1 MNTAAAHHHYNP
13 GWLSDDALVANF
25 VARMEEFTFL
35 RGELAR
41 APRKG
46 TVQHYLLVGV
56 RGAGKTT
63 LLKRLAVAIR
73 RDAGLCDH
81 LIALSFPEELYQ
93 VKNLSDFWWA
103 ACDALADELD
113 HLDMD
118 EQAKRLDTAIEQAKN
133 GSNKPSADAGLKLL
147 LQTCAELKRRPVLLV
162 DNLDL
167 VFTRIDKSGRKLK
180 DPHAAAY
187 WELREALS
195 NNAAP
200 IVIGGSVRLSEPF
213 TDYDKA
219 FYDFFIPKRLGKLAL
234 EEVRQVLE
242 SLADAQGAPEV
253 KQRLNERPSR
263 IKALY
268 ELTGGNLRA
277 LGLVFD
283 LLRNGPSSHFFK
295 DFECLMDITTP
306 YYKARFEDMSE
317 QAQVVM
323 HSLAVRRPGD
333 GGGLRFGHTAAEIGA
348 HAELPTGTVSAQLDI
363 LEREGLVEK
372 SAAHGRT
379 QYRIAEQ
386 LFRLWLQMRS
396 TRRIRQNVIDLTKF
410 LEAMFDFEELQV
422 HMGDESGA
430 SPLADARYAFALAG
444 AGYSV
449 SLCKGFEAYGADRLL
464 QHLAEQGGNLA
475 DYLPTGDL
483 SEDMTVIVRL
493 REQLQKCKSGLSEV
507 EREALLGSLEL
518 SPEQKQ
524 ASVKALCKKTTAKKE
539 AARLRP
545 LLDAERRRL
554 LRRGLQETD
563 LPLLFCKR
571 TRGLLP
577 LPNLTPQDAESA
589 CVQAKDQSAIR
600 AMVWRLMGAREWVK
614 FASETDAQDWLDW
627 GLKYA
632 NEADS
637 TEWANVAGVMRRSR
651 QLSKA
656 KQALEQAFKRGD
668 SSRAWYER
676 AALLDETGGDVK
688 EVETA
693 YRKAI
698 ELDPA
703 NDQLWNVLGVL
714 LDDRL
719 NRHDEAEVAYRK
731 AIELDPSGASQ
742 WNNLGYHLANR
753 TDRYD
758 EAEVAYRK
766 AIELDPAH
774 AWPWNNLGN
783 LLADELNRHDEAE
796 VAYRKAIELDPTFS
810 WPWINLG
817 KLLSNTPNRHGEAE
831 AAYRKTIELDP
842 TFASPWND
850 LGNLLADELN
860 CLDEAEVAYRKAIEL
875 DLAYALPWNNL
886 GRLLEAQ
893 NRLGEASAAYARGAA
908 LDKDLRP
915 WWKERH
921 TNLQTRICTDAVRQ
935 ALETNSQPALRESL
949 SRLPAES
956 PDIAV
961 TLVST
966 QFVESFLAPLL
977 KNAQH
982 AKTTLDAMRDLGYE
996 KHARP
1001 MLLAFEAALTNC
1013 PDMLAEL
1020 EPEIQGATKH
1030 MYERLIGKNP
1040 KQKRAVA
1047 KKQKEQKPGY

>member
-1 MNTAAAHHHYNP
+1 MNTIQSHNYKYNP
-13 GWLSDDALVANF
+13 GWSSDDALVASF

-41 APRKG
+41 APNKG
-46 TVQHYLLVGV
+46 TVQHYLLIGV

-73 RDAGLCDH
+73 RDADLSDH

-93 VKNLSDFWWA
+93 VKSLSDFWWA

-113 HLDMD
+113 QLKLD
-118 EQAKRLDTAIEQAKN
+118 EQAERLDAAIDNAKCCN
-133 GSNKPSADAGLKLL
+133 DKPPADAGLKLL

-195 NNAAP
+195 TNITP
-200 IVIGGSVRLSEPF
+200 IVIGGTVRLSEPF

-219 FYDFFIPKRLGKLAL
+219 FYDFFIPKCLGKLAL
-234 EEVRQVLE
+234 EEMRQVLE
-242 SLADAQGAPEV
+242 HLADAQGVPEV
-253 KQRLNERPSR
+253 KQRLRERPSR
-263 IKALY
+263 IEALY

-277 LGLVFD
+277 LLLIFE
-283 LLRNGPSSHFFK
+283 LLRSGPSSRAVE
-295 DFECLMDITTP
+295 DFERLMDITTP

-323 HSLAVRRPGD
+323 HALAVRRPGD
-333 GGGLRFGHTAAEIGA
+333 GSSLRFGHTAAEIGA
-348 HAELPTGTVSAQLDI
+348 HADLPTSTVSAQLDI

-410 LEAMFDFEELQV
+410 LEAMFDFEELQA
-422 HMGDESGA
+422 HMGEGSSA
-430 SPLADARYAFALAG
+430 SPLGDARYAFALVG

-449 SLCKGFEAYGADRLL
+449 SLRKGFEAYGADRLL

-483 SEDMTVIVRL
+483 SEDMTAIVRL
-493 REQLQKCKSGLSEV
+493 REQLQQCNAGGFNKE
-507 EREALLGSLEL
+507 EQEALLGSLEL

-524 ASVKALCKKTTAKKE
+524 ASVQALCKKTTAKKE
-539 AARLRP
+539 AARLCP

-554 LRRGLQETD
+554 LRYGLLEAD

-571 TRGLLP
+571 ARGLLP
-577 LPNLTPQDAESA
+577 LPRLTPQDAESA

-600 AMVWRLMGAREWVK
+600 AMLWRLLGAREWVK
-614 FASETDAQDWLDW
+614 FTDDADAQSWLEW
-627 GLKYA
+627 GLQYA
-632 NEADS
+632 DDVNP
-637 TEWANVAGVMRRSR
+637 TEWANVAGAMRRSKL
-651 QLSKA
+651 LSKA
-656 KQALEQAFKRGD
+656 QQALEQAFKRGE

-676 AALLDETGGDVK
+676 AVLLNETDGDVA
-688 EVETA
+688 EAEAA

-698 ELDPA
+698 EFNPVDAWP
-703 NDQLWNVLGVL
+703 WNGLGNL
-714 LDDRL
+714 LATKL
-719 NRHDEAEVAYRK
+719 K
-731 AIELDPSGASQ
+731 
-742 WNNLGYHLANR
+742 
-753 TDRYD
+753 RYD

-766 AIELDPAH
+766 AIKLDPSYASPWISLGNMLTSKLKRYDEAETAYCKAIELDPAGTDPWNKLGILLYENLNRYDE
-774 AWPWNNLGN
+774 AEVSYRKAIELNPSFSWSWNNLGI
-783 LLADELNRHDEAE
+783 LLAKKMSRYDEAE
-796 VAYRKAIELDPTFS
+796 IAYRKAIELDPTDAA
-810 WPWINLG
+810 PWNNLG
-817 KLLSNTPNRHGEAE
+817 VLLFEELNGYDEAE
-831 AAYRKTIELDP
+831 A
-842 TFASPWND
+842 S
-850 LGNLLADELN
+850 
-860 CLDEAEVAYRKAIEL
+860 YRKAIEL
-875 DLAYALPWNNL
+875 DPVFVLPWRNL
-886 GRLLEAQ
+886 GQLLEAQ
-893 NRLGEASAAYARGAA
+893 NRLGEASSAYARVAE
-908 LDKDLRP
+908 LDKESSH
-915 WWKERH
+915 WWKRVRA
-921 TNLQTRICTDAVRQ
+921 NLQTRICADAARQ
-935 ALETNSQPALRESL
+935 ALGSGNQPALREAL
-949 SRLPAES
+949 SRLLSES
-956 PDIAV
+956 PDIAA

-966 QFVESFLAPLL
+966 QFVESFLSLLL

-982 AKTTLDAMRDLGYE
+982 AKATLDVMRELGYE
-996 KHARP
+996 KPARP
-1001 MLLAFEAALTNC
+1001 MLLAFEVALTNR

-1020 EPEIQGATKH
+1020 EPEIQGAAKH
-1030 MYERLIGKNP
+1030 MFERLIGK
-1040 KQKRAVA
+1040 KTKKKSAVI
-1047 KKQKEQKPGY
+1047 KKQKEV

>member
-1 MNTAAAHHHYNP
+1 MNTGHHHYNP
-13 GWLSDDALVANF
+13 GWLSDDALVTNF

-35 RGELAR
+35 RGELVR

-46 TVQHYLLVGV
+46 TVQHHLLVGV

-73 RDAGLCDH
+73 RDADLCDH

-103 ACDALADELD
+103 ACEALADELD
-113 HLDMD
+113 HLELDG
-118 EQAKRLDTAIEQAKN
+118 QADRLDAAIDQAKN
-133 GSNKPSADAGLKLL
+133 GSEKTPADAGLKLL
-147 LQTCAELKRRPVLLV
+147 VQTCAELERRPVLLV

-167 VFTRIDKSGRKLK
+167 VSQRIDKSGRKLK
-180 DPHAAAY
+180 NPHAAAY

-195 NNAAP
+195 TNTAP

-234 EEVRQVLE
+234 EEMRQVLE

-277 LGLVFD
+277 LGLIFD

-323 HSLAVRRPGD
+323 HALAVRRPGD
-333 GGGLRFGHTAAEIGA
+333 GRYLRFGHTAAEIGN
-348 HAELPTGTVSAQLDI
+348 HAELPTTTVSAQLDI

-410 LEAMFDFEELQV
+410 LEAMFDFEELQAL
-422 HMGDESGA
+422 MGEEGGA
-430 SPLADARYAFALAG
+430 STLGEARYAFAIAG
-444 AGYSV
+444 ANYSV
-449 SLCKGFEAYGADRLL
+449 SLRKGLEAYGADRLL
-464 QHLAEQGGNLA
+464 QHLAERGGNMG
-475 DYLPTGDL
+475 DYLASGDL
-483 SEDMTVIVRL
+483 PEDIAKVVRM
-493 REQLQKCKSGLSEV
+493 RELLQQCSGGGLTNV
-507 EREALLGSLEL
+507 EQEAFLGSLVL

-524 ASVKALCKKTTAKKE
+524 ASVQALCKKTTAKKE
-539 AARLRP
+539 AARLRS
-545 LLDAERRRL
+545 LLNGERLRL
-554 LRRGLQETD
+554 MRHGLLETD
-563 LPLLFCKR
+563 MPLLFRKR
-571 TRGLLP
+571 TQGLLP

-589 CVQAKDQSAIR
+589 CVQAKDKSAIR
-600 AMVWRLMGAREWVK
+600 AMLWRLVGAREWVK
-614 FASETDAQDWLDW
+614 FADDADAQSWLEW

-632 NEADS
+632 NEASS
-637 TEWANVAGVMRRSR
+637 TEWANVAGAMRLSKL
-651 QLSKA
+651 LSKA
-656 KQALEQAFKRGD
+656 QQALEQAFKRGE
-668 SSRAWYER
+668 SSRAWHER
-676 AALLDETGGDVK
+676 AVLLKETDGDVT
-688 EVETA
+688 EAEAA

-703 NDQLWNVLGVL
+703 DAWPWSSLGNL
-714 LDDRL
+714 LATKL
-719 NRHDEAEVAYRK
+719 KHYDEAEVAYRK
-731 AIELDPSGASQ
+731 AIELDPSYASPWISLGNMLTSKLKRYDEAETAYRKAIELDPADADLWNKLGILLYENLNRYDEAEVSYRKAIELNPAFSWS
-742 WNNLGYHLANR
+742 WNNLGILLAKKMS
-753 TDRYD
+753 RYD

-766 AIELDPAH
+766 AIELDPTDA
-774 AWPWNNLGN
+774 APWNNLGV
-783 LLADELNRHDEAE
+783 LLFEELNGYDEAE
-796 VAYRKAIELDPTFS
+796 ASYRKAIELDPAFVL
-810 WPWINLG
+810 PWRNLG
-817 KLLSNTPNRHGEAE
+817 Q
-831 AAYRKTIELDP
+831 
-842 TFASPWND
+842 
-850 LGNLLADELN
+850 
-860 CLDEAEVAYRKAIEL
+860 
-875 DLAYALPWNNL
+875 
-886 GRLLEAQ
+886 LLEAQ
-893 NRLGEASAAYARGAA
+893 NRLGEASTAYARVAE
-908 LDKDLRP
+908 LDKKSSH
-915 WWKERH
+915 WWKRICV
-921 TNLQTRICTDAVRQ
+921 NLQTRICADAARQ
-935 ALETNSQPALRESL
+935 AFESGSPPALREAL
-949 SRLPAES
+949 NRLLAES
-956 PDIAV
+956 TDIAA

-966 QFVESFLAPLL
+966 QFIESFLSPLL
-977 KNAQH
+977 KNTQH
-982 AKTTLDAMRDLGYE
+982 AKTVLDAMRNLGYE
-996 KHARP
+996 KYARP
-1001 MLLAFEAALTNC
+1001 VLLAFEAALTNR

-1030 MYERLIGKNP
+1030 MYERLIGEKT
-1040 KQKRAVA
+1040 KKKRAVA
-1047 KKQKEQKPGY
+1047 KK